1 MSETISAA
9 EARRT
14 LYPLIAQVNAAHAP
28 VRVHH
33 KDGNAVMMAVSD
45 YEALQTSLYLRS
57 TAANSRRLDESLAQL
72 RVGEVSQHDLLDT
85 EWCGWHSLL
94 TAGRTTSPG
103 RRPTARC

>member
-14 LYPLIAQVNAAHAP
+14 LYPLIARVNADHAP

-33 KDGNAVMMAVSD
+33 RDGNAVLMSEDD

-57 TAANSRRLDESLAQL
+57 TAANALHLDESLAQL
-72 RVGEVSQHDLLDT
+72 RAGEMVHHDLIDT
-85 EWCGWHSLL
+85 E
-94 TAGRTTSPG
+94 
-103 RRPTARC
+103 